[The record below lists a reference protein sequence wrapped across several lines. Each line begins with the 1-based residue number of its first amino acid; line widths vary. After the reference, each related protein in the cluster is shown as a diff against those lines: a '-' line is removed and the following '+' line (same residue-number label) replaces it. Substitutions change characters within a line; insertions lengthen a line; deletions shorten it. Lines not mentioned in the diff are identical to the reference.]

1 MEVFIKK
8 LIKSDDDNNL
18 SVGKLYNVRKVEYER
33 VHLYRPLQRKYDK
46 CFCRYMYLGE
56 KNNTLYFKKAYS
68 ADFYTENKIIPI
80 DFIDKILNKTLSI
93 YDFDITVPLDK
104 LIDVDIDKLNESL
117 SEREYFIIKDLH
129 GDIIPFKD
137 VCVDVFNPEMFA
149 GYGKRETICI
159 INENDLTHPL
169 YIKYGD
175 IKFEDNY
182 ITLCKDIKPISIDDV
197 KSDKVEIHPSHILI
211 HKK

>member
-8 LIKSDDDNNL
+8 LIKSDDNNDL
-18 SVGKLYNVRKVEYER
+18 SVGKLYHIRKVAYKR
-33 VHLYRPLQRKYDK
+33 VHLYRPLQREYD
-46 CFCRYMYLGE
+46 RYFRCMYLGE
-56 KNNTLYFKKAYS
+56 RNNTLYFKEIS
-68 ADFYTENKIIPI
+68 EADFYTADKIIPI
-80 DFIDKILNKTLSI
+80 DFIDKIRNKTLSI
-93 YDFDITVPLDK
+93 YDFDITVPLGSV
-104 LIDVDIDKLNESL
+104 ISMDIDKLVESL

-129 GDIIPFKD
+129 RNIIPFKD
-137 VCVDVFNPEMFA
+137 ICIDVFNPEMFA
-149 GYGKRETICI
+149 GYSKRETICI
-159 INENDLTHPL
+159 IDENDLTHPL

-182 ITLCKDIKPISIDDV
+182 ITLREDIKPISIDDV

>member
-1 MEVFIKK
+1 MEIFIKK
-8 LIKSDDDNNL
+8 LIKSNDNNDL
-18 SVGKLYNVRKVEYER
+18 SVGKLYCIRKVAYKR
-33 VHLYRPLQRKYDK
+33 VHLYRPLQREYD
-46 CFCRYMYLGE
+46 RYFRCMYLGE
-56 KNNTLYFKKAYS
+56 KNNTLYFKEAS
-68 ADFYTENKIIPI
+68 NVDFYTENKIIPI
-80 DFIDKILNKTLSI
+80 DFIDKIFNKTLSI
-93 YDFDITVPLDK
+93 YDFDITVPLGS
-104 LIDVDIDKLNESL
+104 IICMDIDKLNESL
-117 SEREYFIIKDLH
+117 SEREYFIIKDLD
-129 GDIIPFKD
+129 GNIISFKD
-137 VCVDVFNPEMFA
+137 ICIDVFNPEMFA

-211 HKK
+211 HKE